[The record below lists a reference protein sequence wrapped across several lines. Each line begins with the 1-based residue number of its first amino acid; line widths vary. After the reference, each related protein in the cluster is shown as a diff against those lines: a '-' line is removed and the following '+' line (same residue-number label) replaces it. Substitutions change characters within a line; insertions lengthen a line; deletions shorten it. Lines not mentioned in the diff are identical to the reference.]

1 MVDSFTSQ
9 LVSNFDSKIFESSNK
24 LNNVRRG
31 RINHSFHILTE
42 EWFNSYICN
51 PQKRKKM
58 INKNQFLKKG
68 LLLIAGILLISTAS
82 FAQKYAYVNT
92 EYILE
97 NIPEYKTAQQQLD
110 NLSITWQKEIED
122 KYAIIDKLYKAYQ
135 AEQVLLTEEMKRRRQ
150 DEITQKEKDVKDLQK
165 QRFGY
170 EGDLFKKKQ
179 ELIKPIQDKI
189 YNAVKKLATE
199 GSYAVIF
206 DKSSDLIMLYTNPKY
221 DKSDDILTALGYK
234 PQAKSGTGS
243 GKTTGGTTGGGTSGG
258 TSGGTTEPGK
268 TDTGTPSQQPP
279 KSDEQRPKQ

>member
-1 MVDSFTSQ
+1 MRA
-9 LVSNFDSKIFESSNK
+9 N
-24 LNNVRRG
+24 
-31 RINHSFHILTE
+31 
-42 EWFNSYICN
+42 
-51 PQKRKKM
+51 
-58 INKNQFLKKG
+58 NQFLKKG
-68 LLLIAGILLISTAS
+68 LLIIAGILLLSVSSS
-82 FAQKYAYVNT
+82 FAQKYAYVNS

-97 NIPEYKTAQQQLD
+97 NIPDYKNAQQQLD

-179 ELIKPIQDKI
+179 ELVKPIQDKI

-221 DKSDDILTALGYK
+221 DKSDDILTQLGYK
-234 PQAKSGTGS
+234 PAAKGGAAAGTKSGGSTGTSGTGTGTDQGKPDAGS
-243 GKTTGGTTGGGTSGG
+243 GK
-258 TSGGTTEPGK
+258 
-268 TDTGTPSQQPP
+268 DTPP
-279 KSDEQRPKQ
+279 KTEDRPK